1 MTDRTDTAATAPSPA
16 LLDEAVADLRSPD
29 PVLRDEQAYGRLA
42 RWVPLLDPDRRR
54 ALGDRMA
61 ERFTDPEVQARTF
74 APLVL
79 ARIVEG
85 GPYDPA
91 WTAAFTDWYLGERDL
106 RGHDERLGWLHAVA
120 HGADLLAALGRCPQA
135 DPVPLLATG
144 RTRLLTPTDQ
154 VFDAME
160 DDRLGF
166 ALAVVLTR
174 AELTERQSLEW
185 LDPVAA
191 DFAAAEPGPVP
202 PYASNTMR
210 TLRVLYLLA
219 DRGVRPG
226 RWQGEAVALRH
237 AAAVRERVA
246 AVLAT
251 NSPYAG

>member
-1 MTDRTDTAATAPSPA
+1 MIDWTGTTATAPSPE
-16 LLDEAVADLRSPD
+16 LLDEVVGALRSPD
-29 PVLRDEQAYGRLA
+29 PVLRDELAFTRLA
-42 RWVPLLDPDRRR
+42 QWVPLLEPSRRQE
-54 ALGDRMA
+54 LGDRLA
-61 ERFTDPEVQARTF
+61 GWFTAPEIQARTF

-79 ARIVEG
+79 ARIVGCG
-85 GPYDPA
+85 GYDPA
-91 WTAAFTDWYLGERDL
+91 WLSAFTQWYPGERDL

-120 HGADLLAALGRCPQA
+120 HGADLLAAFGRCPRA
-135 DPVPLLATG
+135 DPAPLLATACS
-144 RTRLLTPTDQ
+144 RLLAPTAH

-174 AELTERQSLEW
+174 AELTESESLAW
-185 LDPVAA
+185 LEPIAA

-219 DRGVRPG
+219 DRGVRPE
-226 RWQGEAVALRH
+226 RRHGEAVPLRH

-246 AVLAT
+246 AVLAV